1 MKKILSGV
9 VLLATALTLSGCIAG
24 AETGVPA
31 GNSLV
36 KVRSTAK
43 QVSLA
48 GALNNNQKALAFAD
62 SEIGAHDLDSFVLAM
77 GEAQIEENYAAQYEA
92 QFLARLKAELAQNP
106 GASGNTAASDTVMTT
121 AVASY
126 NSVLSGTLNTLTSL
140 SSGTSS
146 STTSSSPAS
155 SGGSSSSGSSSSG
168 SGSSSGSSGTTE
180 DPDYALLSLLF
191 DDFQQYQENMQ
202 PYFDAAEQDPAGG
215 IGAPD
220 ADLVGLYYAADSIIQ
235 FVQQH
240 PQVKDGDMVLADV
253 GDTMVL
259 TDRYWGLG
267 GVQAEAAYTYILL
280 YYPAGSYAAYAE
292 EQLSLLTE

>member
-31 GNSLV
+31 GNLLI
-36 KVRSTAK
+36 KARSTAK

-48 GALNNNQKALAFAD
+48 GALNNNQKALTFAS
-62 SEIGAHDLDSFVLAM
+62 SEIDAHDLDSFVLDM

-92 QFLARLKAELAQNP
+92 QVLAKLKADLAQNP
-106 GASGNTAASDTVMTT
+106 GASSNTAASGTVVT
-121 AVASY
+121 AATVSN
-126 NSVLSGTLNTLTSL
+126 NSVLSGTLNTLASL
-140 SSGTSS
+140 TGGTSS
-146 STTSSSPAS
+146 STTASSSTL
-155 SGGSSSSGSSSSG
+155 SGGSSSSGSSGSG
-168 SGSSSGSSGTTE
+168 SGSSSGGSGTTE
-180 DPDYALLSLLF
+180 DPNYTLLSMLYDEF
-191 DDFQQYQENMQ
+191 TQYKENMQ
-202 PYFDAAEQDPAGG
+202 PYFDAAEQDPAGA

-220 ADLVGLYYAADSIIQ
+220 ADLVGLYYAADSMIQ

-240 PQVKDGDMVLADV
+240 PDVKDGDKMLAEV
-253 GDTMVL
+253 GDAMAL

-267 GVQAEAAYTYILL
+267 GVQAETAYTYILL
-280 YYPAGSYAAYAE
+280 YYPGGSYASYAE